1 MAKRTSMRR
10 QFLIGILP
18 ILCLFALMGF
28 YAISLFK
35 ELGGKIDVIL
45 KENYRSVL
53 AGESMKEGLARM
65 DSAAVFTLVGENAHR
80 DEVFAQGKSIFEDGL
95 KREMSNITLPGEGD
109 LANRTRNLYGRYLTE
124 VQRFFSTPDE
134 AGRNRLYFGSL
145 LPLTNQIRDTVQ
157 EIIRINQDNM
167 VHAAREA
174 RSKSNE
180 STRYMF
186 LTVSSGVIISL
197 LLAWRLQAIILR
209 PVRNLT
215 VVTREL
221 GEGNLDQVVPVQ
233 SNDELGELATAFN
246 RLTAKLRAYRQVTTD
261 EILKA
266 RQMTEIAFS
275 AFPDPILTLSTD
287 GTVTFLN
294 PAANR
299 FEAKVGAKPA
309 LPEDLQGEVE
319 AVLKGGP
326 DYLPKSFEKA
336 IPLRLDDQETFFLP
350 RVIGMR
356 DEAGHI
362 FGAALLLQ
370 DVTRFRLLDQVKTNL
385 VSTVSHEL
393 KTPLTSVRMGLHLL
407 LEERI
412 GPLNA
417 KQLELALAA
426 REDSERL
433 LRMINDLLDLT
444 RLESGQ
450 ARAYFERIEAQTL
463 VDTVVEEAEPL
474 VSARGQRLV
483 AQVAPEVP
491 ALTVDARQIRHVFSN
506 LISNAVKHSRPG
518 DLITLKAEPVDHR
531 VRFAVIDQGA
541 GIPAEYQPRI
551 FERFFR
557 VPGDE
562 QNGVGL
568 GLAIAKEIVTAHG
581 GSIGV
586 RSAPG
591 QGTEFYFELPQAAD
605 SHETHPDH

>member
-1 MAKRTSMRR
+1 MRR

-18 ILCLFALMGF
+18 ILCLFAVMGF

-65 DSAAVFTLVGENAHR
+65 DSAVVFTLVGENAR
-80 DEVFAQGKSIFEDGL
+80 REEVFAQGKSIFEDGL
-95 KREMSNITLPGEGD
+95 KREMNNITLPGERE
-109 LANRTRNLYGRYLTE
+109 LAGRVRDLYGRYLTE
-124 VQRFFSTPDE
+124 VRGFFSTPDE

-145 LPLTNQIRDTVQ
+145 LPLTNQIRGAVQ
-157 EIIRINQDNM
+157 EIILINQDNM
-167 VHAAREA
+167 VHASREA

-186 LTVSSGVIISL
+186 LTVSAGIIVSL

-215 VVTREL
+215 AVTREL

-261 EILKA
+261 EIVKA

-287 GTVTFLN
+287 VSSDSTVTFLN

-299 FEAKVGAKPA
+299 FAAKLGAKPA
-309 LPEDLQGEVE
+309 LPEELRAEVD

-336 IPLRLDDQETFFLP
+336 IPLRVDDQETFFLP

-412 GPLNA
+412 GPLNP

-450 ARAYFERIEAQTL
+450 ARSYFERIEAQTL
-463 VDTVVEEAEPL
+463 VDTVIEESEPL

-491 ALTVDARQIRHVFSN
+491 ALAVDVRQIRHVFSN

-518 DLITLKAEPVDHR
+518 DVITLKAESVDHR
-531 VRFAVIDQGA
+531 VRFAVIDQGV

-568 GLAIAKEIVTAHG
+568 GLAIAKEIVMAHG

-591 QGTEFYFELPQAAD
+591 QGTEFSIELPQAAD

>member
-1 MAKRTSMRR
+1 MRR
-10 QFLIGILP
+10 QFLVGILP
-18 ILCLFALMGF
+18 ILCLFALMGC

-35 ELGGKIDVIL
+35 QLGSSIDVIL
-45 KENYRSVL
+45 KENYWSVL

-65 DSAAVFTLVGENAHR
+65 DSAVVFTLVGENAHR
-80 DEVFAQGKSIFEDGL
+80 DEVFAQGKSVFDDGL
-95 KREMSNITLPGEGD
+95 KREMENITLPGERE
-109 LANRTRNLYGRYLTE
+109 LAERVRDLYGQYLTE
-124 VQRFFSTPDE
+124 GQRFFSTPDE
-134 AGRNRLYFGSL
+134 AGRNRLYFNRL

-167 VHAAREA
+167 VYASRQA

-186 LTVSSGVIISL
+186 LTVGAGMIISL
-197 LLAWRLQAIILR
+197 LLAWRLQAGILR
-209 PVRNLT
+209 PIRNLT
-215 VVTREL
+215 AVTREL

-246 RLTAKLRAYRQVTTD
+246 RLTGKLRAYRQITTD

-287 GTVTFLN
+287 GTITFLN
-294 PAANR
+294 PAASR
-299 FEAKVGAKPA
+299 FATKVGAKPA
-309 LPEDLQGEVE
+309 LPEELRVEVDG
-319 AVLKGGP
+319 VLKGGP

-336 IPLRLDDQETFFLP
+336 IPLRVDDQETFFLP

-412 GPLNA
+412 GPLNP

-426 REDSERL
+426 REDAERL

-450 ARAYFERIEAQTL
+450 ARCYFERTEAHTL
-463 VDTVVEEAEPL
+463 VDTVVEDSEPL
-474 VSARGQRLV
+474 VSAHGQRLV
-483 AQVAPEVP
+483 AQVAPDLP
-491 ALTVDARQIRHVFSN
+491 ALAVDARQIRHVFSN

-518 DLITLKAEPVDHR
+518 DVITLKAEPVDHR
-531 VRFAVIDQGA
+531 VRFAVIDHGA
-541 GIPAEYQPRI
+541 GIPAEYQPHI
-551 FERFFR
+551 FERFYR

-591 QGTEFYFELPQAAD
+591 QGTEFSFELPQAAA
-605 SHETHPDH
+605 SYETNLNHR